1 MKPNAEHIAPDNQ
14 EVAERFPTFR
24 KELQEFVTQVLNNL
38 RVSQGWSW
46 EKLFE
51 ELDSIKNGLGSADHR
66 DPKEISRLYSLAVY
80 ELIQSTNK
88 SIGENRTR

>member
-51 ELDSIKNGLGSADHR
+51 ELDSIKTDLDQLTT
-66 DPKEISRLYSLAVY
+66 EIQKKFQDCIA
-80 ELIQSTNK
+80 
-88 SIGENRTR
+88 

>member
-38 RVSQGWSW
+38 RVSQGWS
-46 EKLFE
+46 
-51 ELDSIKNGLGSADHR
+51 
-66 DPKEISRLYSLAVY
+66 
-80 ELIQSTNK
+80 
-88 SIGENRTR
+88 

>member
-14 EVAERFPTFR
+14 EVAERLPTFR